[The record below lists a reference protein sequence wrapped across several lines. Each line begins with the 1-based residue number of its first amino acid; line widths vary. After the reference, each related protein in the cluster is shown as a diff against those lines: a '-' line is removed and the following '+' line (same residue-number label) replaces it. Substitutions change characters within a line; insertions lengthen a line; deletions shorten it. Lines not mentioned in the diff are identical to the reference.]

1 MAYTAGD
8 TILDDEYNT
17 FVNSSSSPFGYNHFA
32 GTGSGAYG
40 LGQTHL
46 ATVSGGSTTITAA
59 HWNSLFT
66 GLDNIGN
73 HTNDSLTARTAVS
86 AGDTIAIKAAVEADL
101 ATLAASVAGGST
113 GATALTTSSAKQTSN
128 SSSTWTG
135 SHTVEHS
142 VTFANADTMRHFF
155 NAGGKINVQKSRT
168 GGGQAGGGA
177 NTKDSNWTNLYAALG
192 TIAIGSQV
200 STRSGSGETLTTNG
214 LANGFHDLGTGYT
227 HIIRLTE
234 ATSPYTSNY
243 IDVHAKLDA
252 AVGSAVKITVKTTA
266 VDGAADNTYT
276 SGNTS
281 GVDAFPDRNGTH
293 QATITVTSVTDA
305 QGLAS
310 AIAESSTA
318 VESNSTT

>member
-17 FVNSSSSPFGYNHFA
+17 FVNNSSSPFGYNHFA
-32 GTGSGAYG
+32 GTGSGVYG
-40 LGQTHL
+40 LGQTHIP
-46 ATVSGGSTTITAA
+46 TVSGGSTTITAA
-59 HWNSLFT
+59 NWNTLFT
-66 GLDNIGN
+66 GMDNIGN
-73 HTNDSLTARTAVS
+73 HTNDSLTTRTAVS

-113 GATALTTSSAKQTSN
+113 GATALTTSSAKQTSD

-142 VTFANADTMRHFF
+142 FTFANADTMRHFF
-155 NAGGKINVQKSRT
+155 NAGGKIRIVRSRI

-177 NTKDSNWTNLYAALG
+177 NSKDSNWTNLYAALG
-192 TIAIGSQV
+192 TIAIGSQA

-234 ATSPYTSNY
+234 ATSPYTGNY
-243 IDVHAKLDA
+243 IDVHAKLNA
-252 AVGSAVKITVKTTA
+252 AVGSSTIMTVKTTA

-281 GVDAFPDRNGTH
+281 GVDATPDRNGTH
-293 QATITVTSVTDA
+293 RATLTITSVTDA

-318 VESNSTT
+318 VVSNSTT

>member
-17 FVNSSSSPFGYNHFA
+17 FVNNSSSPFGYNHFA
-32 GTGSGAYG
+32 GTGSTVYG
-40 LGQTHL
+40 LGQTHIS
-46 ATVSGGSTTITAA
+46 TVSAGGTVNAA
-59 HWNSLFT
+59 QWNSLMT
-66 GLDNIGN
+66 GIDNIAN
-73 HTNDSLTARTAVS
+73 HTNDSMTSRSAVS
-86 AGDTIAIKAAVEADL
+86 AGDTIAIKAAVAADL

-113 GATALTTSSAKQTSN
+113 GATALTTSSAKQTSS
-128 SSSTWTG
+128 SSSTWYGT
-135 SHTVEHS
+135 HTVEHS
-142 VTFANADTMRHFF
+142 VTFANANTMRWFF

-168 GGGQAGGGA
+168 GNGGTGGGA
-177 NTKDSNWTNLYAALG
+177 TTKDSNWTNLYAALG
-192 TIAIGSQV
+192 TIAIGSLT

-234 ATSPYTSNY
+234 ATSPYTGNY
-243 IDVHAKLDA
+243 IDVHAKLNA
-252 AVGSAVKITVKTTA
+252 AVGSATVMTVKTTA

-281 GVDAFPDRNGTH
+281 GVDATPDRNGTH
-293 QATITVTSVTDA
+293 AATITVTSPTDA

-318 VESNSTT
+318 VVSNSTS

>member
-8 TILDDEYNT
+8 TILDDEYNA
-17 FVNSSSSPFGYNHFA
+17 FVNNSSSPFGYNHFA
-32 GTGSGAYG
+32 GTGSTVYG
-40 LGQTHL
+40 LGQSSIS
-46 ATVSGGSTTITAA
+46 TVSAGGTVNAA
-59 HWNSLFT
+59 QWNALMT
-66 GLDNIGN
+66 GIDNIAN
-73 HTNDSLTARTAVS
+73 HTNDTMTSRSAVS
-86 AGDTIAIKAAVEADL
+86 AGDTIAIKAAVAADL

-128 SSSTWTG
+128 SSSTWSG

-142 VTFANADTMRHFF
+142 VTFANANTMRWFF

-168 GGGQAGGGA
+168 GNGGTGGGA
-177 NTKDSNWTNLYAALG
+177 TTKDSNWTNLYAALG
-192 TIAIGSQV
+192 TIAIGSQT

-234 ATSPYTSNY
+234 ATSPYTGNY

-252 AVGSAVKITVKTTA
+252 AVGSAVTMTVKTTA
-266 VDGAADNTYT
+266 NDGAADDTYT

-281 GVDAFPDRNGTH
+281 GVDATPDRNGTH
-293 QATITVTSVTDA
+293 AATITVTSVTDA
-305 QGLAS
+305 QGLSS
-310 AIAESSTA
+310 AIAETSTA
-318 VESNSTT
+318 VVSNSTS

>member
-8 TILDDEYNT
+8 TILDDEYNV
-17 FVNSSSSPFGYNHFA
+17 FVNNSSSPYGYNHFA
-32 GTGSGAYG
+32 GTGSGVYG
-40 LGQTHL
+40 LGQSSIS
-46 ATVSGGSTTITAA
+46 TVSAGNAVNASE
-59 HWNSLFT
+59 WNALMT
-66 GLDNIGN
+66 GIDNIAN
-73 HTNDSLTARTAVS
+73 HTNDTMTSRSAVS
-86 AGDTIAIKAAVEADL
+86 AGDPIAIKAAVAADL

-113 GATALTTSSAKQTSN
+113 GATALTTSSAKQTSS
-128 SSSTWTG
+128 SSSTWYGT
-135 SHTVEHS
+135 HTVEHS
-142 VTFANADTMRHFF
+142 VTFANANTMRWFF

-168 GGGQAGGGA
+168 GNGGTGGGA
-177 NTKDSNWTNLYAALG
+177 TTKDSNWTNLYAALG
-192 TIAIGSQV
+192 TIAIGSLA

-234 ATSPYTSNY
+234 ATSPYTGNY
-243 IDVHAKLDA
+243 IDVHAKLNA
-252 AVGSAVKITVKTTA
+252 AVGSATVMTVKTTA

-281 GVDAFPDRNGTH
+281 GVDATPDRNGTH
-293 QATITVTSVTDA
+293 AATITVTSVTNA

-318 VESNSTT
+318 VVSNSTS

>member
-1 MAYTAGD
+1 MGYTAGD
-8 TILDDEYNT
+8 TILDDEYNV
-17 FVNSSSSPFGYNHFA
+17 FVNNSSSPFGYNHFA

-40 LGQTHL
+40 LGQS
-46 ATVSGGSTTITAA
+46 AISTVSAGGTVNASQ
-59 HWNSLFT
+59 WNALMT
-66 GLDNIGN
+66 GIDNIAN
-73 HTNDSLTARTAVS
+73 HTNDTVTSRSAVS
-86 AGDTIAIKAAVEADL
+86 SGDTIAILAAVAADL
-101 ATLAASVAGGST
+101 ATLAASVAAGCPN
-113 GATALTTSSAKQTSN
+113 ATALTTSSAKQTSD
-128 SSSTWTG
+128 SSSTWSG

-142 VTFANADTMRHFF
+142 VTFANADKMRHFF
-155 NAGGKINVQKSRT
+155 NAGGKINVAKSRT
-168 GGGQAGGGA
+168 GNGGTGGGA
-177 NTKDSNWTNLYAALG
+177 TTKDSNWTNLYAALG
-192 TIAIGSQV
+192 TISIGSQA

-281 GVDAFPDRNGTH
+281 GVDATPDRNGTH
-293 QATITVTSVTDA
+293 RATITVTSVTNA
-305 QGLAS
+305 QGLSS
-310 AIAESSTA
+310 AIAETSTA
-318 VESNSTT
+318 VESNSTS

>member
-8 TILDDEYNT
+8 PILDDEYNV
-17 FVNSSSSPFGYNHFA
+17 FVNNSSSPFGYNHFA

-40 LGQTHL
+40 LGQT
-46 ATVSGGSTTITAA
+46 AISTVSAGDTINAS

-66 GLDNIGN
+66 GIDNIAN
-73 HTNDSLTARTAVS
+73 HTNDTMTSRSAVS
-86 AGDTIAIKAAVEADL
+86 AGDTIAIKAAVAADL

-142 VTFANADTMRHFF
+142 VTFANANTMRWFF

-168 GGGQAGGGA
+168 GNGNTGGGA

-214 LANGFHDLGTGYT
+214 LSNGFHDLGTSYT

-252 AVGSAVKITVKTTA
+252 AVGSAVTMTVKTTA

-281 GVDAFPDRNGTH
+281 GVNATPDRNGQHT
-293 QATITVTSVTDA
+293 ATITVTSVTDA

-310 AIAESSTA
+310 AIAENATA
-318 VESNSTT
+318 VVSNSTT

>member
-32 GTGSGAYG
+32 GTGSTVYG
-40 LGQTHL
+40 LGQTHIS
-46 ATVSGGSTTITAA
+46 TVSAGGTVNAA
-59 HWNSLFT
+59 QWNSLMT
-66 GLDNIGN
+66 GIDNIAN
-73 HTNDSLTARTAVS
+73 HTNDTMTSRSAVS
-86 AGDTIAIKAAVEADL
+86 AGDTIAIKAAVAADL

-113 GATALTTSSAKQTSN
+113 GATALTTSSAKQTSS
-128 SSSTWTG
+128 SSSTWYG

-142 VTFANADTMRHFF
+142 VTFANANTMRWFF

-168 GGGQAGGGA
+168 GNGGTGGGA
-177 NTKDSNWTNLYAALG
+177 TTKDSNWTNLYAALG
-192 TIAIGSQV
+192 TIAIGSLT

-214 LANGFHDLGTGYT
+214 LANGFHDLGTSYT

-234 ATSPYTSNY
+234 ATSPYTGNY

-252 AVGSAVKITVKTTA
+252 AVGSSTVMTVKTTA

-281 GVDAFPDRNGTH
+281 GVDATPDRNGTH
-293 QATITVTSVTDA
+293 AATITVTSVTNA

-318 VESNSTT
+318 VVSNATS

>member
-1 MAYTAGD
+1 MAYQAGD
-8 TILDDEYNT
+8 PILDDEYNV
-17 FVNSSSSPFGYNHFA
+17 FVNNSSSPFGYNHFA
-32 GTGSGAYG
+32 GTGSGEYG
-40 LGQTHL
+40 LGQT
-46 ATVSGGSTTITAA
+46 AISTVSAGDTINAS

-66 GLDNIGN
+66 GIDNIAN
-73 HTNDSLTARTAVS
+73 HTNDTMTSRSAVS
-86 AGDTIAIKAAVEADL
+86 AGDTIAIKAAVAADL

-142 VTFANADTMRHFF
+142 VTFANANTMRWFF

-168 GGGQAGGGA
+168 GNGATGGG
-177 NTKDSNWTNLYAALG
+177 TTSKDTNWTNLYAALG
-192 TIAIGSQV
+192 TIAIGSQT

-214 LANGFHDLGTGYT
+214 LSNGFHDLGTSYT

-234 ATSPYTSNY
+234 ATSPYTGNY

-252 AVGSAVKITVKTTA
+252 AVGSAVKMTVKTTA

-281 GVDAFPDRNGTH
+281 GVDATPDRNGQHT
-293 QATITVTSVTDA
+293 ATITVTSVTDA

-310 AIAESSTA
+310 AIAENATA
-318 VESNSTT
+318 VVSNSTT

>member
-1 MAYTAGD
+1 MAYQAGD

-17 FVNSSSSPFGYNHFA
+17 FVNNSSSPFGYNHFA

-40 LGQTHL
+40 LGQTHIS
-46 ATVSGGSTTITAA
+46 TVSAGGTVNAA
-59 HWNSLFT
+59 QWNSLMT
-66 GLDNIGN
+66 GIDNIAN
-73 HTNDSLTARTAVS
+73 HTNDTMTSRSAVS
-86 AGDTIAIKAAVEADL
+86 AGDTIAIKAAVAADL

-142 VTFANADTMRHFF
+142 VTFANANTMRWFF

-168 GGGQAGGGA
+168 GNGATGGG
-177 NTKDSNWTNLYAALG
+177 TTSKDTNWTNLYAALG
-192 TIAIGSQV
+192 TIAIGSQT

-214 LANGFHDLGTGYT
+214 LSNGFHDLGTSYT

-252 AVGSAVKITVKTTA
+252 AVGSAVKMTVKTTA

-281 GVDAFPDRNGTH
+281 GVDATPDRNGQHT
-293 QATITVTSVTDA
+293 ATITVTSVTDA

-318 VESNSTT
+318 VESNSTS

>member
-1 MAYTAGD
+1 MAYQAGD
-8 TILDDEYNT
+8 PILDDEYNV
-17 FVNSSSSPFGYNHFA
+17 FVNNSSSPFGYNHFA
-32 GTGSGAYG
+32 GTGSGEYG
-40 LGQTHL
+40 LGQT
-46 ATVSGGSTTITAA
+46 AISTVSAGDTINAS

-66 GLDNIGN
+66 GIDNIAN
-73 HTNDSLTARTAVS
+73 HTNDTMTSRSAVS
-86 AGDTIAIKAAVEADL
+86 AGDTIAIKAAVAADL

-142 VTFANADTMRHFF
+142 VTFANANTMRWFF

-168 GGGQAGGGA
+168 GNGNTGGGA

-214 LANGFHDLGTGYT
+214 LSNGFHDLGTSYT

-234 ATSPYTSNY
+234 ATSPYTGNY

-252 AVGSAVKITVKTTA
+252 AVGSAVTMTVKTTA

-281 GVDAFPDRNGTH
+281 GVNATPDRNGTH
-293 QATITVTSVTDA
+293 AATITVTSVTDA

-318 VESNSTT
+318 VESNSTS